1 MKDFKSSYRQEL
13 LKDFWHHS
21 KSELL
26 WLLPLI
32 LFFSFLVYSAI
43 QKTLSNDAEYL
54 DTYIGQVEGKVI
66 RVDQKPIALDNPR
79 IRRRVQIR
87 VENGDSKIIRNDTLR
102 VDDVISLKHWK
113 TSSGND
119 YYEY

>member
-1 MKDFKSSYRQEL
+1 MKDFKSHYRLEL

-32 LFFSFLVYSAI
+32 LFFSFLAYSAI
-43 QKTLSNDAEYL
+43 QKTLSSDAVYL
-54 DTYIGQVEGKVI
+54 DIYIGQVEGKVI
-66 RVDQKPIALDNPR
+66 RVDQMPIALENPR
-79 IRRRVQIR
+79 IRRRVKIR
-87 VENGDSKIIRNDTLR
+87 VENGDSKIMRNDTLQ
-102 VDDVISLKHWK
+102 VDDVISLNHWK
-113 TSSGND
+113 TSSGKD